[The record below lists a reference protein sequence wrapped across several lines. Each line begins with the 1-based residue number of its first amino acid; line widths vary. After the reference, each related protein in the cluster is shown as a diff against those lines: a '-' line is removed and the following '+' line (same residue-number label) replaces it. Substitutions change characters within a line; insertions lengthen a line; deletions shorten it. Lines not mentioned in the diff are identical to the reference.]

1 MSTPFQ
7 PKGLEAWIDILDGSL
22 LPVIPATAHVL
33 GQLMKDSNVS
43 LHDIGILIE
52 QDPVMTVHLIREVNR
67 AFAKKAAGTLT
78 NVHHCVSLLGL
89 DRVKSL
95 VKQFKAI
102 KGDPNSKRDMTY
114 LRAIM
119 QSLHAAEQ
127 ARAWNTLRHQASPEH
142 VYLSTLMAG
151 VPMWCLWRFAHK
163 EMAIINTLQKRERI
177 PAEEAEYAVLGCTRG
192 QIILALA
199 KRWHFPSNII
209 DAMDGDK
216 LPSHRYLAHAVKE
229 GLTAVKPTLPNKDE
243 TGRIA
248 NSPSFPVALANW
260 LVQEASIDWYS
271 RQTYRCLA
279 IIGAYLGVQQDEAWR
294 VIREAALQTSQQFP
308 IPGVLTP
315 AVSLIFPPMP
325 AQRRRIRADKLSE
338 LVGKMKEGASV
349 TVVTRT
355 ASRSGVKP
363 NVEVKQQQQEEPKGS
378 ASVSQQ
384 VDASNSDA
392 PSRAAPV
399 SESIMSAPPV
409 PSMAKSPGFKNEMK
423 RRVFESYVKRL
434 INEVGYFSAEHEV
447 IRCTADVL
455 FDVTEL
461 QRVVIGLVD
470 RKTATLQGYYAVG
483 CEDSPKLGKFAI
495 GLQPPNF
502 FTQVLRKP
510 QAVWVN
516 SERSSE
522 ISGLVPGEFKQLAQS
537 DDYIVMSVFNGKGA
551 FGILYADK
559 AANGNQSINEMEL
572 KVCRSIANASSKHL
586 ILMSKK
592 GKSSRVE

>member
-1 MSTPFQ
+1 MSIPLQ

-22 LPVIPATAHVL
+22 LPVIPATARVL
-33 GQLMKDSNVS
+33 GQLMKDDDAS
-43 LHDIGILIE
+43 LHDIGTLIE

-67 AFAKKAAGTLT
+67 AFSNKAAGTLT

-89 DRVKSL
+89 DRVKLL

-127 ARAWNTLRHQASPEH
+127 AKAWNALRHQASPEH

-177 PAEEAEYAVLGCTRG
+177 PSEEAEFAVLGCTRE
-192 QIILALA
+192 QIVLALA
-199 KRWHFPSNII
+199 KRWCFPSNII
-209 DAMDGDK
+209 DAMDSNK

-229 GLTAVKPTLPNKDE
+229 GLTAVKPSLPNKDE

-294 VIREAALQTSQQFP
+294 VVRGAALQTSQQFP

-325 AQRRRIRADKLSE
+325 AQRRRIRADKLAE
-338 LVGKMKEGASV
+338 VVGKMKEGASV
-349 TVVTRT
+349 TAVTRT
-355 ASRSGVKP
+355 ANRSGVKP
-363 NVEVKQQQQEEPKGS
+363 NAVVTPEGKQEVKQEPQS
-378 ASVSQQ
+378 RVQSRVQH
-384 VDASNSDA
+384 VDASIADA
-392 PSRAAPV
+392 PNR
-399 SESIMSAPPV
+399 
-409 PSMAKSPGFKNEMK
+409 
-423 RRVFESYVKRL
+423 
-434 INEVGYFSAEHEV
+434 
-447 IRCTADVL
+447 
-455 FDVTEL
+455 
-461 QRVVIGLVD
+461 
-470 RKTATLQGYYAVG
+470 
-483 CEDSPKLGKFAI
+483 
-495 GLQPPNF
+495 
-502 FTQVLRKP
+502 
-510 QAVWVN
+510 
-516 SERSSE
+516 
-522 ISGLVPGEFKQLAQS
+522 
-537 DDYIVMSVFNGKGA
+537 
-551 FGILYADK
+551 
-559 AANGNQSINEMEL
+559 
-572 KVCRSIANASSKHL
+572 
-586 ILMSKK
+586 
-592 GKSSRVE
+592 

>member
-22 LPVIPATAHVL
+22 LPVIPATARVL
-33 GQLMKDSNVS
+33 GQLMKDDNAS
-43 LHDIGILIE
+43 LYDIGTLIE

-67 AFAKKAAGTLT
+67 AFAKKAAGALT
-78 NVHHCVSLLGL
+78 NVHHCVSLLGI

-127 ARAWNTLRHQASPEH
+127 ARAWNAVRHQASPEH

-177 PAEEAEYAVLGCTRG
+177 PGEEAEFAVLGCTRE
-192 QIILALA
+192 QIILGLA
-199 KRWHFPSNII
+199 RRWHFPSNIV
-209 DAMDGDK
+209 DAMDGNK

-294 VIREAALQTSQQFP
+294 VIREAALQTSLKFP

-338 LVGKMKEGASV
+338 VVGKMKEGGSV
-349 TVVTRT
+349 TAVTRT
-355 ASRSGVKP
+355 ASRSGAKAKV
-363 NVEVKQQQQEEPKGS
+363 EEPLEPRS
-378 ASVSQQ
+378 TSQQ
-384 VDASNSDA
+384 VDASIGDA
-392 PSRAAPV
+392 PSRTAPA
-399 SESIMSAPPV
+399 SEPMMSAPPV
-409 PSMAKSPGFKNEMK
+409 PSTAKPPGFKNDMK

-434 INEVGYFSAEHEV
+434 VNEVGYFSAEHEV

-470 RKTATLQGYYAVG
+470 RKTATLQGYYAIG
-483 CEDSPKLGKFAI
+483 CEDSPKLGKFAV
-495 GLQPPNF
+495 GLKPPNF
-502 FTQVLRKP
+502 FTQILRKP

-516 SERSSE
+516 SDRPSE
-522 ISGLVPGEFKQLAQS
+522 ITGLVPGEFKQLAQS

-559 AANGNQSINEMEL
+559 GASDNQSINEIEL

-592 GKSSRVE
+592 AKRSKT

>member
-1 MSTPFQ
+1 MSIPPQ

-22 LPVIPATAHVL
+22 LPVIPATARVL
-33 GQLMKDSNVS
+33 GQLIKDGDAS
-43 LHDIGILIE
+43 LHDVGTLIA

-67 AFAKKAAGTLT
+67 AFAKKAAGALT

-89 DRVKSL
+89 DRVKLL

-102 KGDPNSKRDMTY
+102 KGDPNSQRDMTY

-127 ARAWNTLRHQASPEH
+127 AKAWNALRHQASPEH

-177 PAEEAEYAVLGCTRG
+177 PSEEAELAVLGCTRE

-199 KRWHFPSNII
+199 KRWCFPSNII
-209 DAMDGDK
+209 DAMDSEK
-216 LPSHRYLAHAVKE
+216 LPSHRYLAHAAKE
-229 GLTAVKPTLPNKDE
+229 GLTAIKPSLPNKDE
-243 TGRIA
+243 TVRIA
-248 NSPSFPVALANW
+248 KSPSFPVALANW

-279 IIGAYLGVQQDEAWR
+279 IIGAYLGVQQDVAWR
-294 VIREAALQTSQQFP
+294 VIRGAALQTSQQFP

-325 AQRRRIRADKLSE
+325 AQRRRIRTDKLAE
-338 LVGKMKEGASV
+338 VVGKMKEGASV
-349 TVVTRT
+349 TAVTRT
-355 ASRSGVKP
+355 ASRSGVNNRK
-363 NVEVKQQQQEEPKGS
+363 
-378 ASVSQQ
+378 
-384 VDASNSDA
+384 A
-392 PSRAAPV
+392 PARKSMMAAPL
-399 SESIMSAPPV
+399 V
-409 PSMAKSPGFKNEMK
+409 PSTAKSPGFKNEMK

-434 INEVGYFSAEHEV
+434 VNEVGYFSAEHEV

-470 RKTATLQGYYAVG
+470 RKTLTLQGYYAIG
-483 CEDSPKLGKFAI
+483 CEDSPRLGKFTA
-495 GLQPPNF
+495 GLEPPNF

-510 QAVWVN
+510 QAVWV
-516 SERSSE
+516 SSDRANE
-522 ISGLVPGEFKQLAQS
+522 ITGLVPGEFKQLAQS

-559 AANGNQSINEMEL
+559 AASGNQSINEMEL

-586 ILMSKK
+586 ILMAKKSKK
-592 GKSSRVE
+592 V

>member
-7 PKGLEAWIDILDGSL
+7 PKGLDAWIDILDGSL
-22 LPVIPATAHVL
+22 LPVIPATAKVL
-33 GQLMKDSNVS
+33 GQLMKDPNVS
-43 LHDIGILIE
+43 LHDIGTLIE

-89 DRVKSL
+89 DRVTLL
-95 VKQFKAI
+95 VKHFKAI
-102 KGDPNSKRDMTY
+102 KGDPSSKREMAY

-127 ARAWNTLRHQASPEH
+127 ARAWNSVRHQAAPEH

-177 PAEEAEYAVLGCTRG
+177 PAVDAEKAVLGCSRE
-192 QIILALA
+192 QIVLALA
-199 KRWHFPSNII
+199 KRWHFPDNIT
-209 DAMDGDK
+209 DALDGDK
-216 LPSHRYLAHAVKE
+216 LPSHRYLARAVKV
-229 GLTAVKPTLPNKDE
+229 GLTEKKPVLPNKDE

-260 LVQEASIDWYS
+260 LAQEASIDWYS
-271 RQTYRCLA
+271 RQAYRCVA
-279 IIGAYLGVQQDEAWR
+279 IIGGYLGVEQDEAWA
-294 VIREAALQTSQQFP
+294 VIRGAALKTSQRFP

-315 AVSLIFPPMP
+315 AVSLIFPPGP
-325 AQRRRIRADKLSE
+325 AQRRRIRMDRLSE
-338 LVGKMKEGASV
+338 VVGQMKEGVSV
-349 TVVTRT
+349 TAVTRT
-355 ASRSGVKP
+355 PTRTKQKQPLEMDVTQLKVSPP
-363 NVEVKQQQQEEPKGS
+363 NESKQI
-378 ASVSQQ
+378 
-384 VDASNSDA
+384 DASIADA
-392 PSRAAPV
+392 PQRQVAKP
-399 SESIMSAPPV
+399 EPMLSAPPV
-409 PSMAKSPGFKNEMK
+409 PSSTSKAPGFKNEMK

-434 INEVGYFSAEHEV
+434 INEIGYFSAEHEV

-470 RKTATLQGYYAVG
+470 RKSGTLQGYYAVG
-483 CEDSPKLGKFAI
+483 CEDTPQLGKFRV
-495 GLQPPNF
+495 GLRPPNF
-502 FTQVLRKP
+502 FTQLLRKP

-516 SERSSE
+516 PERDSGVT
-522 ISGLVPGEFKQLAQS
+522 GLVPGEFKQVAQS
-537 DDYIVMSVFNGKGA
+537 DDYIVMSIFNGKGA

-559 AANGNQSINEMEL
+559 AASGRQDIHETEL
-572 KVCRSIANASSKHL
+572 KVCRTIANASSKHL
-586 ILMSKK
+586 ILMAKRAGK
-592 GKSSRVE
+592 G